1 VGRPSRKEREK
12 ERMRREI
19 LEAAEAVFST
29 NGFHNTTIS
38 MIAAAAGLSV
48 GSIYN
53 FFPGKE
59 ALFFSIIEK
68 SASEGLDNL
77 RVAADSFDSP
87 VEKLRTVITQKVN
100 YFIAHYD
107 FFKIFIG
114 FTSDSYR
121 PQIEKDHPVLIRHQ
135 AYMDW
140 LESICHEAIDR
151 GLIKPCDPR
160 LLAVSLDGLTDG
172 IIRHWERLEN
182 ITDAQEIIGTIEE
195 LFFRGI
201 LISS

>member
-1 VGRPSRKEREK
+1 MGRPSRKEREK
-12 ERMRREI
+12 DRMRREI

-29 NGFHNTTIS
+29 HGFHNTTIS

-59 ALFFSIIEK
+59 ALFYSIIEK
-68 SASEGLDNL
+68 SASEGLEAL
-77 RVAADSFDSP
+77 REAADAIDSP

-114 FTSDSYR
+114 VTSASYR
-121 PQIEKDHPVLIRHQ
+121 PQIERDNPVLIQYHD
-135 AYMDW
+135 YIDW
-140 LESICHEAIDR
+140 LEATFRWAMEQGCV
-151 GLIKPCDPR
+151 KPCDPR
-160 LLAVSLDGLTDG
+160 LLAISLEGLTDG
-172 IIRHWERLEN
+172 LIEHWEWLKDTSDIQKLVGN
-182 ITDAQEIIGTIEE
+182 IVDVF
-195 LFFRGI
+195 LRGI
-201 LISS
+201 LTER